1 MKTRILGLALLACL
15 PAMAQTNQPAV
26 EDFKPSSLNQPGKQ
40 YPQVNSERRVR
51 ARVVAPQAQS
61 VALQFLGGAT
71 YPLTKGDDGAWVGDT
86 RPQDEG
92 FHYYQLVIDGAGV
105 PDPGSLYFYGGNRW
119 GSGVEVPAQ
128 DQDFYAVKDVPH
140 GQLRQTLYY
149 SKNANAVLRCF
160 VYTPP
165 DYEKEPSKRYPV
177 LYLQHG
183 GGEDETGWGSQGRT
197 DLIMDNLIAEGK
209 IKPFIIVMADSYVP
223 GAGGPG
229 RGPEA
234 AAASAGA
241 TNAAPGGR
249 RGPGGRGG
257 FNFSAFERV
266 LIDDLIPFID
276 ASFRTIADQPNRAMA
291 GLSMGGMQTRQI
303 TLANLD
309 KFSHIGIFS
318 GGSIA
323 VSNITDMAAFKQKAK
338 VLFVSYGSR
347 ELGGNR
353 GGGRGGFG
361 GDPKANTEALK
372 AADINSYFYV
382 SPDTAHEWQSW
393 RRSLYQFAPLL
404 FQDHPVEMAAAPK
417 NAETSAVTSAPAASA
432 PAATAPAAKTIRIKA
447 GRSEPVRDA
456 EGNVWLADQGF
467 EGGQT
472 IERPD
477 IQIANTK
484 SPDLYRAE
492 RYSMDSFSW
501 PVPNGKYVVKLHFAE
516 TFDGITGPGERVF
529 SFNVQGHEFKDFDV
543 WVKAGG
549 PLKAYVE
556 TVPIE
561 VNDGKITVTFTPK
574 VENPQINAIEIIP
587 QTGAETGAAAPAP
600 AAKTIRIKA
609 GKSEPVKDAEGNVWL
624 VDQGF
629 EGGQTIERPDIQIA
643 NTKSPDLYRA
653 ERYSMDSFSWPVPNG
668 KYVVKLHFA
677 ETFEGITGPGERVF
691 SFNVQGQEFKDF
703 DVWVKAGG
711 PLKAYVETVNAE
723 VTDGKIKVTFTPK
736 VENPQI
742 CAIEIIPQAA
752 GEAGVAAAALVAK
765 TLAAGVT
772 GTWKSEFDSQIG
784 HQLYTFTF
792 KQDGANLTGKAHSE
806 VGDRKRETELK
817 EGKVDG
823 NTISF
828 VEMLSIQD
836 REIRITYTGKLS
848 ADGNEIKFTREVG
861 EFAKTEI
868 VAKREQSAPA
878 AGAPAA
884 KTIRIKAGRSEPVK
898 DAEGNVWL
906 ADQGFEGGQ
915 TIERPD
921 IQIANTKSPDLY
933 RAERYSMDS
942 FSWPV
947 PNGKYVVR
955 LHFAETFDG
964 ITGPGERVFSFNVQ
978 GQEFKDFDVW
988 AKAGGPLKAYVE
1000 AVAIEVTDG
1009 KIKVTF
1015 TPKVENPQICAIEII
1030 PQSGGETSAVEPAP
1044 TDTTP
1049 APNAP
1054 TGPTVL
1060 QIDAGKITGTVSPML
1075 YGLMTE
1081 EINYSYEG
1089 GLYAE
1094 LIRNRTFK
1102 ANAQNPVFWNVVG
1115 DTTMMLDTNQP
1126 LNSAL
1131 NVSLKLDTSKASEAS
1146 PVGIANS
1153 GFWGIPVRPNTTY
1166 RASFY
1171 ARAENFSGPLTVSIS
1186 TTNSDKVFASAAVPK
1201 ISGKWEKYDL
1211 TLTTGNVEPSKDNH
1225 LVISTKQPGE
1235 QGAVWFQNVSLFP
1248 PTYKNRLN
1256 GTRPDIMQL
1265 LADMKPAFLRFPG
1278 GNYVEGNTIA
1288 ERFNWKETIGD
1299 VAQRPGHRSPWGYW
1313 STDGFGLLEF
1323 LEWCEDLNMEPV
1335 LAVYAGYSLRGQHV
1349 EPGPDLQPY
1358 VQEALEEIEYVIGDA
1373 NTKWGAQRVKDGHPQ
1388 PFKLTYVEVGNEDW
1402 FDRSGSYEGRFAQ
1415 FCDAIRAKYP
1425 HLKVISSVGYEQSP
1439 TLQVRS
1445 RRPDLVDEHY
1455 YRSQEDMQAHA
1466 LDYDKY
1472 SRTNKTRVFCGEWA
1486 TRVGSPTP
1494 NMAGALGDAAWM
1506 TGMERNSDILLM
1518 HCYAP
1523 LFVNVSQL
1531 TGPNRSMQ
1539 WTTDLIGYDALT
1551 SYGSPAYYAQ
1561 KMFSTMHGDQIL
1573 ATDSQNIPTREWLSR
1588 GRGGGSPQPQQIRE
1602 VFFNA
1607 TRDSRQGIL
1616 FLKVVNVAGTARRIQ
1631 VQINGAPKIE
1641 PEGEA
1646 VVFTAS
1652 SPNDTNSIGD
1662 PNKVVPYTEKVNG
1675 LSADFTREF
1684 PAYSVTVLKLGAK

>member
-1 MKTRILGLALLACL
+1 MKTAIIGFALLAGL

-105 PDPGSLYFYGGNRW
+105 PDPSSLYFYGGNRW

-165 DYEKEPSKRYPV
+165 DYEKEPAKRYPV

-197 DLIMDNLIAEGK
+197 DLIMDNLIAAGK
-209 IKPFIIVMADSYVP
+209 TKPFIIVMANSYVP

-229 RGPEA
+229 RGPDA
-234 AAASAGA
+234 AAAPAGA
-241 TNAAPGGR
+241 TNAAPGAG

-257 FNFSAFERV
+257 FNFSAFERM

-323 VSNITDMAAFKQKAK
+323 VSNITDMAAFKQKVK

-372 AADINSYFYV
+372 AAGITSYFYV

-417 NAETSAVTSAPAASA
+417 TAETSVVTSAPTASA
-432 PAATAPAAKTIRIKA
+432 AAATAPAAKTIRIKA
-447 GRSEPVRDA
+447 GKSEPVKDA

-529 SFNVQGHEFKDFDV
+529 SFNVQGQEFKDYDV

-549 PLKAYVE
+549 ALKAYVE
-556 TVPIE
+556 TVPI
-561 VNDGKITVTFTPK
+561 
-574 VENPQINAIEIIP
+574 
-587 QTGAETGAAAPAP
+587 
-600 AAKTIRIKA
+600 
-609 GKSEPVKDAEGNVWL
+609 
-624 VDQGF
+624 
-629 EGGQTIERPDIQIA
+629 
-643 NTKSPDLYRA
+643 
-653 ERYSMDSFSWPVPNG
+653 
-668 KYVVKLHFA
+668 
-677 ETFEGITGPGERVF
+677 
-691 SFNVQGQEFKDF
+691 
-703 DVWVKAGG
+703 
-711 PLKAYVETVNAE
+711 E

-742 CAIEIIPQAA
+742 CALEIIPQTGAET
-752 GEAGVAAAALVAK
+752 GAAAP
-765 TLAAGVT
+765 G
-772 GTWKSEFDSQIG
+772 
-784 HQLYTFTF
+784 
-792 KQDGANLTGKAHSE
+792 
-806 VGDRKRETELK
+806 
-817 EGKVDG
+817 
-823 NTISF
+823 
-828 VEMLSIQD
+828 
-836 REIRITYTGKLS
+836 
-848 ADGNEIKFTREVG
+848 
-861 EFAKTEI
+861 
-868 VAKREQSAPA
+868 
-878 AGAPAA
+878 PAA
-884 KTIRIKAGRSEPVK
+884 KTIRIKAGKSEPVK

-947 PNGKYVVR
+947 PNGKYVVK

-978 GQEFKDFDVW
+978 GREFKDFDVW
-988 AKAGGPLKAYVE
+988 VKAGGALKAYVE
-1000 AVAIEVTDG
+1000 TVPIEVTDG

-1015 TPKVENPQICAIEII
+1015 TPKVENPQICALEII
-1030 PQSGGETSAVEPAP
+1030 PQTGAETGAAAPAPAAKAIRIKAGKSDPVKDAEGNVWLADQGFEGGQTLERPDIQIANTKSPDLYRAERYSMDSFSWPVPNGKYVVKLHFAETFDGITGPGERVFSFNVQGREFKDFDVWVKAGGALKAYVETVPVEVTDGKIKVTFTPKVENPQINAIEIISQSGGDTSAVTPVPSTPADITPAP
-1044 TDTTP
+1044 TAP
-1049 APNAP
+1049 A
-1054 TGPTVL
+1054 GPTVL
-1060 QIDAGKITGTVSPML
+1060 QIDAGKVTGKVSPML

-1081 EINYSYEG
+1081 EINFAYEG
-1089 GLYAE
+1089 GLYGE
-1094 LIRNRTFK
+1094 LIRNRSFKADAVVPQVTPDTYEVGKYLPVTFK
-1102 ANAQNPVFWNVVG
+1102 SDTKPRFWTVVG
-1115 DTTMMLDTNQP
+1115 GASMVLDTESP
-1126 LNSAL
+1126 LNEFL
-1131 NVSLKLDTSKASEAS
+1131 NVSLKLDASAASTAS
-1146 PVGIANS
+1146 PAGVAN
-1153 GFWGIPVRPNTTY
+1153 GGYWGIPVKPETTY
-1166 RASFY
+1166 RLSFFAKAAAGFNGAVTASIES
-1171 ARAENFSGPLTVSIS
+1171 ADGK
-1186 TTNSDKVFASAAVPK
+1186 TTFASAD
-1201 ISGKWEKYDL
+1201 ISGL
-1211 TLTTGNVEPSKDNH
+1211 TAEWKKFETKLKTENVPASKENVFKLTTK
-1225 LVISTKQPGE
+1225 TPGTL
-1235 QGAVWFQNVSLFP
+1235 WLQNVSLFP
-1248 PTYKNRLN
+1248 PTYKNREN
-1256 GTRPDIMQL
+1256 GNRADLMEL
-1265 LADMKPAFLRFPG
+1265 LAAMKPKFLRFPG
-1278 GNYVEGNTIA
+1278 GNYLEGNGFNQ
-1288 ERFNWKETIGD
+1288 RFNWKETIGP
-1299 VAQRPGHRSPWGYW
+1299 VEQRPGHPSPWGYW

-1323 LEWCEDLNMEPV
+1323 AGWCEDLDMEPLLGV
-1335 LAVYAGYSLRGQHV
+1335 FAGYCLGRGGLIGA
-1349 EPGPDLQPY
+1349 GPKLEPY
-1358 VQEALEEIEYVIGDA
+1358 VQEALEEIEYLIGDA
-1373 NTKWGAQRVKDGHPQ
+1373 QTTKWGAQRAKDGHPQ
-1388 PFKLTYVEVGNEDW
+1388 PFKMQYVEIGNEDW
-1402 FDRSGSYEGRFAQ
+1402 FDRTGPDRSSTYDGRFAQ
-1415 FCDAIRAKYP
+1415 FYDAIKKKYP
-1425 HLKVISSVGYEQSP
+1425 QLKAISSCGYEQAQS
-1439 TLQVRS
+1439 LWVKS
-1445 RRPDLVDEHY
+1445 RTPDLVDEHY
-1455 YRSQEDMQAHA
+1455 YRNMEEMVAQS
-1466 LDYDKY
+1466 LKYDTY
-1472 SRTNKTRVFCGEWA
+1472 SRTNESKIFCGEWA

-1494 NMAGALGDAAWM
+1494 NMSGALGDAAWM
-1506 TGMERNSDILLM
+1506 ACMERNSDIVLLS
-1518 HCYAP
+1518 CYAP
-1523 LFVNVSQL
+1523 LLVNVSQL
-1531 TGPNRSMQ
+1531 TGPGRSMQ
-1539 WTTDLIGYDALT
+1539 WSSDLIGYDALT
-1551 SYGSPAYYAQ
+1551 SYGSPSYYAQ
-1561 KMFSTMHGDQIL
+1561 MMFSTMHGDEIL
-1573 ATDSQNIPTREWLSR
+1573 ATDSQNIPTRAWQPR
-1588 GRGGGSPQPQQIRE
+1588 GPRGGGAAPSPRQLRQI
-1602 VFFNA
+1602 FFDA
-1607 TRDSRQGIL
+1607 TRDSRSGVIY
-1616 FLKVVNVAGTARRIQ
+1616 LKVANVGGTAHRIN
-1631 VQINGAPKIE
+1631 VQINGAQKID
-1641 PEGEA
+1641 PAGEA
-1646 VVFTAS
+1646 VVLAAS
-1652 SPNDTNSIGD
+1652 ALDGTNSLEQPQQI
-1662 PNKVVPYTEKVNG
+1662 VPRTEKADN

-1684 PAYSVTVLKLGAK
+1684 PAYSITVLKLMAK